1 MGVEDKII
9 QMKKTI
15 DQYLDRLFSREDT
28 SIDQAMRYVVFSG
41 GKRFRPLLALSS
53 GECFGVS
60 EEVLLPFACALELIH
75 NYSLIHDDLPSMD
88 DDDFRRGKPSCHKA
102 FGENI
107 AILAGDSLLTLAFEV
122 MAKAPVEEKLLTK
135 KEKLMG
141 EISRLA
147 GVEGMIGGQALD
159 ISTSPLEMTEE
170 EYYELILKKTGS
182 LLIAS
187 LKVGAI
193 FGDAGP
199 SQIRA
204 LEEYGR
210 NLGLAFQI
218 RDDIID
224 SFEGASRSHLPR
236 PDAVVLF
243 GCKEAQRKLRAYIE
257 RANQA
262 LDDVGLE
269 SEELRHLALKL
280 LEVRKENGEGQ
291 DS

>member
-1 MGVEDKII
+1 MGVEDELI
-9 QMKKTI
+9 QKKRAV
-15 DQYLDRLFSREDT
+15 DRYLEQLLSRED
-28 SIDQAMRYVVFSG
+28 SLIDQAMRYVVFSG

-60 EEVLLPFACALELIH
+60 HEIVLPFACALELIH

-107 AILAGDSLLTLAFEV
+107 ALLAGDSLLTMAFGV
-122 MAKAPVEEKLLTK
+122 MARTPVEEKCLTK
-135 KEKLMG
+135 KEKLIS

-159 ISTSPLEMTEE
+159 ISSSPSEMTEE
-170 EYYELILKKTGS
+170 EYYELTLKKTGS

-193 FGDAGP
+193 LGDAVP
-199 SQIRA
+199 SQVQA

-224 SFEGASRSHLPR
+224 SYSGSSKDHPPR
-236 PDAVVLF
+236 PDAVLLF
-243 GCKEAQRKLRAYIE
+243 GDKEAQRKLRVYIE
-257 RANQA
+257 RATRA
-262 LDDVGLE
+262 LENVGLE
-269 SEELRHLALKL
+269 SEELRYLALRL
-280 LEVRKENGEGQ
+280 LEIGK
-291 DS
+291 

>member
-1 MGVEDKII
+1 MEVDDELT
-9 QMKKTI
+9 QKKKAV
-15 DQYLDRLFSREDT
+15 DRYLEQLLSRED
-28 SIDQAMRYVVFSG
+28 SLIDKAMRYVVFSG

-60 EEVLLPFACALELIH
+60 HEVVLPFACALELIH

-107 AILAGDSLLTLAFEV
+107 ALLAGDSLLTMAFEV
-122 MAKAPVEEKLLTK
+122 MAKAPVEEKCLTK
-135 KEKLMG
+135 KEILIS

-159 ISTSPLEMTEE
+159 ISSSPSEMTEE
-170 EYYELILKKTGS
+170 GYYELTLKKTGS

-193 FGDAGP
+193 LGDAVP
-199 SQIRA
+199 SQIQA

-224 SFEGASRSHLPR
+224 SYGGSSKDHPSR
-236 PDAVVLF
+236 PDAVLLF
-243 GCKEAQRKLRAYIE
+243 GDKEAQRKLRVYIE
-257 RANQA
+257 RATRS
-262 LDDVGLE
+262 LEDGGLE
-269 SEELRHLALKL
+269 CEKLRYLALKL
-280 LEVRKENGEGQ
+280 LETGR
-291 DS
+291 